1 MGGGGV
7 ASHMALYEPQFLRRT
22 SQVDFCQGFGTVTLI
37 SIIRERKEN
46 RYDDD
51 DDERERED
59 SNSKTLQGL

>member
-1 MGGGGV
+1 M

-37 SIIRERKEN
+37 YIIRERKEN
-46 RYDDD
+46 RYDDDDD